1 MRILLWH
8 VHGSWTTAFVQGP
21 HTYLLPVTPDRG
33 PYGLG
38 RARTWQ
44 WPSSVLELPPAEL
57 ADAGVDLVLLQRPE
71 ELELARQWLRRTPGV
86 DLPAIY
92 LEHNTPD
99 AAPVGQRH
107 PLAGQRAIPLVHVT
121 HFNELY
127 WDNGR
132 AETTVIEHGIPDP
145 GERYTGELPRIG
157 VVVNDPLRRGRVV
170 GADLLG
176 RFTAVA
182 PLDLFG
188 MRVTEF
194 VGQAGF
200 DPESVVPY
208 EDLCTQDHMHEQ
220 LARRRLYL
228 HPMRWT
234 SLGLSLIEA
243 MLLGMPVVAVAGT
256 EAVDVLE
263 PSCGVISTDLRR
275 LVTGARELLAEPEA
289 ARLAGKAARAVALHR
304 FGLARFL
311 SDWDSLLARTA
322 QQRSC
327 PQ

>member
-8 VHGSWTTAFVQGP
+8 VHGSWTTAFVQGR
-21 HTYLLPVTPDRG
+21 HSYLVPVTPGRG

-44 WPSSVLELPPAEL
+44 WPSSVVELPPAEL
-57 ADAGVDLVLLQRPE
+57 ADADVDLVLLQRPE
-71 ELELARQWLRRTPGV
+71 ELELARRWLRRTPGV

-107 PLAGQRAIPLVHVT
+107 PMADQRAIPLVHVT
-121 HFNELY
+121 HFNRLY
-127 WDNGR
+127 WDCGS
-132 AETTVIEHGIPDP
+132 AETVVIEHGVPDP
-145 GERYTGELPRIG
+145 GERYTGELARIG
-157 VVVNDPLRRGRVV
+157 VVINDPLRRGRVV

-176 RFTAVA
+176 RFSAVA

-188 MRVTEF
+188 MRVSDF
-194 VGQAGF
+194 VAQSGF

-208 EDLCTQDHMHEQ
+208 EDPPQDVMHRQ
-220 LARRRLYL
+220 LAERRIYL

-243 MLLGMPVVAVAGT
+243 MLLGMPVVVLAGT
-256 EAVDVLE
+256 EAVDVVQ
-263 PSCGVISTDLRR
+263 PSCGVVSTDPDR
-275 LVTGARELLAEPEA
+275 LAAGARELLAEPEL
-289 ARLAGKAARAVALHR
+289 ARLAGKAARTVALQR

-311 SDWDSLLARTA
+311 SDWDRLLAATA
-322 QQRSC
+322 PTRSAAV
-327 PQ
+327 